1 MNIIFHMS
9 SSPSL
14 QVSLKVQKYGILQLM
29 QTSGKLHL
37 HQVEDLECCRR
48 AKYEH
53 DFLSSVLKSSPKVK
67 FYTHHYNNAQQN
79 KFSDKKMNFQSDI
92 DTSRAVCAF
101 YTQWCEA
108 SASHG
113 SGVLQVRQSVCT
125 DYNSPAMQPTI
136 QNTSGIRDDQCII
149 QGRSPINV

>member
-79 KFSDKKMNFQSDI
+79 KFSDKKINFQSDI
-92 DTSRAVCAF
+92 ETSRAVCAL
-101 YTQWCEA
+101 YAQWCVE
-108 SASHG
+108 SAG
-113 SGVLQVRQSVCT
+113 QCIVRQWCPALLIQSIKTEIEEKVSV
-125 DYNSPAMQPTI
+125 S
-136 QNTSGIRDDQCII
+136 
-149 QGRSPINV
+149 